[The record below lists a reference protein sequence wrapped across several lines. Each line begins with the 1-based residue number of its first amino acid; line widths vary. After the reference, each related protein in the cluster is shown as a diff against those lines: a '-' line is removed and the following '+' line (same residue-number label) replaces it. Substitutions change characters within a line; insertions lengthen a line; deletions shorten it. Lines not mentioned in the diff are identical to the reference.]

1 MNLRLVSVVAVIV
14 ALFSNSAFAQGAQV
28 PFVGLPKG
36 ESQTVEVAADGLEID
51 QASNS
56 AVFIGN
62 VVIGLGDLRL
72 AADRVEVIYAT
83 GDGAAIGAIRGLR
96 ALGNVVLTSGNEA
109 AEADSA
115 IYEIEEGNV
124 LMEGNV
130 ILTQGPNALS
140 GQVLRIDLNA
150 GTAIMEGRVQTIFQT
165 QGDE

>member
-1 MNLRLVSVVAVIV
+1 MKFGLLAMVTLVFSVLSNL
-14 ALFSNSAFAQGAQV
+14 ALAQGVQV
-28 PFVGLPKG
+28 PFAGLAKG

-62 VVIGLGDLRL
+62 VVIGIGDLRL

-83 GDGAAIGAIRGLR
+83 EEGAAIGAIRALR
-96 ALGNVVLTSGNEA
+96 ANGNVVFTSGNEA
-109 AEADSA
+109 AESDTA
-115 IYEIEEGNV
+115 IYEIEDGNV

-140 GQVLRIDLNA
+140 GQRLRIDLNA
-150 GTAIMEGRVQTIFQT
+150 GTAVMEGRVQTIFQT
-165 QGDE
+165 TGNE